1 MNTISIDMFR
11 YVANLTDDKAVGM
24 SITKELLAGK
34 DRSRID
40 SFFANREVSV
50 NPESA
55 KDARFVREQLFN
67 CVEQALDVKASNAHL
82 LNTFR
87 QNLGLDGTNTGNVK
101 AGTTLTNR
109 EIKSV
114 IAMMDALKP
123 GANLTALREIAG
135 LARGGFGEGTD
146 GGEGYMAFANG
157 KAVKFLTHSGERS
170 DFEKG
175 KVQLTQDDKD
185 YINWATESLKKEL
198 LDIAFKLD
206 DGRYFRIQELL
217 ADKTEINGV
226 AFLSRKTVA
235 KVVTIIAEG
244 LKFFSWDDVSRVKSG
259 KDMSL
264 ENVLLK
270 SFHATGDE
278 TYELARTIFEDQN
291 RVASFDNQEQ
301 PVSEESQSDSEE
313 SVLEGSQPQL
323 EEHEPEESQPNSE
336 EQVHEQL
343 QPQLKESV
351 HEESQPNSEDQV
363 HEQPQSNSEDQV
375 HEESQPHPEDQE
387 DFGMFVDRM
396 VKSAQKIGKTI
407 VNAVNEKCDELK
419 INKVREFEP
428 AFNRFRADLL
438 IYLGFDRGQAELL
451 AAGNLDMRKV
461 DFDTIL
467 EKYISRK
474 GGLKDLLESRF
485 KEFLG
490 DLPEFG
496 QEAFKSLY
504 ANNYTQAGKLKVREA
519 LGPVFYKLSDIFDNP
534 IIALGERY
542 DLSLAGLDRQLEDF
556 KQLRAATVVTESLKS
571 CFLGELNRVH
581 DLLKNYDSS
590 ESYKA
595 VRSLADQAV
604 EEALQKADPAGDD
617 EEARD
622 YKMRAA
628 SVRDRILGRE
638 ILSIVQDNCIGK
650 DRDCLIEEIRSAV
663 AAEIEKARADA
674 VRRRY
679 DTMMA
684 RCEDAIRAKFESEI
698 AQMHLDAVN
707 EAFSNLLEYDFG
719 RIEIGKADLER
730 LFRRLPTLSLDAVKK
745 HVKDTFL
752 DQAVKNGLDTVAKQV
767 TEYAVSGL
775 LPEVILNKVNQLN
788 HGFYGEAL
796 AYLKN
801 ESEKYMDLRGRRDV
815 ITRGPVWVE
824 VKSVLRRIAED
835 RYNLYKINHR
845 DEVTESVEQILQKDD
860 VAFAIARRRTDGGFE
875 SIGWLTTETAA
886 NLNRGIGEILI
897 ANVLELGARADR
909 GSVVPNFNFR
919 NILSGYEL
927 LLTNVQRTVVSALD
941 TLYKRLTVDELKSN
955 FGWKSNYVSADDMRT
970 FVNLLWGEAQN
981 LCTKVLVKPEL
992 FTAVVDGRPSILSGE
1007 GEKNLRAEIES
1018 SIAGILNNEAI
1029 ANAVKGAD
1037 PDKLKAIKN
1046 VFEPLPKNF

>member
-206 DGRYFRIQELL
+206 DGRYSRIQELL
-217 ADKTEINGV
+217 AGKTEINGV

-278 TYELARTIFEDQN
+278 TYELARTIIEDQN

-313 SVLEGSQPQL
+313 SVLEESQPQL
-323 EEHEPEESQPNSE
+323 EEHEPEESQP
-336 EQVHEQL
+336 
-343 QPQLKESV
+343 
-351 HEESQPNSEDQV
+351 
-363 HEQPQSNSEDQV
+363 
-375 HEESQPHPEDQE
+375 HPEGQE

-407 VNAVNEKCDELK
+407 VNAVNEKYDELK

-438 IYLGFDRGQAELL
+438 IYLGFDRGQAEQL
-451 AAGNLDMRKV
+451 AAGSLDMRKV

-504 ANNYTQAGKLKVREA
+504 ANDYTQSGKLKVREA
-519 LGPVFYKLSDIFDNP
+519 LGPVFYRLSGIFENP
-534 IIALGERY
+534 IIALGAQH
-542 DLSLAGLDRQLEDF
+542 DLSLAGLDRQLKDF

-604 EEALQKADPAGDD
+604 EEVLQKADPAGDD

-638 ILSIVQDNCIGK
+638 ILPIVQDNCIGK

-788 HGFYGEAL
+788 HGFFGEAL

-801 ESEKYMDLRGRRDV
+801 ESEKYIDLRGRRDV
-815 ITRGPVWVE
+815 ITRGPVWAE

-897 ANVLELGARADR
+897 ANVLELGARAHR
-909 GSVVPNFNFR
+909 GSVVPRFNFR